1 MFEWGTLLETGK
13 SYWTSTHLFSFACV
27 LSRFVH
33 VQLCNPANCSPPA
46 FSVHGVHQAKI
57 LDWVAMCSS
66 RGIFLTQGSN
76 PRLLDLLHWQADSL
90 TTSTTWMESTIC
102 VCCVCF
108 AGLEFVKM
116 GNISTVPVDGSLR
129 CTLDKGSYY
138 SYEPMGE
145 RDILSYCRVPNP
157 FWPPNQFCGR

>member
-13 SYWTSTHLFSFACV
+13 SYGTSTYLFSFACV

-108 AGLEFVKM
+108 AGLEFVK
-116 GNISTVPVDGSLR
+116 N
-129 CTLDKGSYY
+129 
-138 SYEPMGE
+138 GE
-145 RDILSYCRVPNP
+145 YFNCPCRWFSEVY
-157 FWPPNQFCGR
+157 FG